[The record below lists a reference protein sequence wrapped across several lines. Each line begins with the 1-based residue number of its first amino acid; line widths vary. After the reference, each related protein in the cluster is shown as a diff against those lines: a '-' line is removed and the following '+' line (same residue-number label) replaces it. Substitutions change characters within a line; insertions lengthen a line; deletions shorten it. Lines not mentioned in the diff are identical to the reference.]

1 MYIIQLSQLT
11 LQNRGSDTREI
22 KETQD
27 LLDII
32 AAITL
37 EVLKGSSKAFDSVGP
52 CGRLRAVGY
61 PRPVAPSRTDRSGQE
76 VPHPTGLR
84 PPPLRDRRE
93 PSVLVSRMPTLY
105 SSVLAMEL
113 LAACQGIE
121 FFHPLLT
128 TTPLEKV
135 YDLVRSVTKALDQG

>member
-1 MYIIQLSQLT
+1 MYRQDRTAASEPHGQWHKRNQRNTRLAG
-11 LQNRGSDTREI
+11 NRQVGGHHRCYHPGSA
-22 KETQD
+22 QGD
-27 LLDII
+27 L
-32 AAITL
+32 
-37 EVLKGSSKAFDSVGP
+37 EG
-52 CGRLRAVGY
+52 LRQRY
-61 PRPVAPSRTDRSGQE
+61 PRPVVPSRTDRNGQE

-84 PPPLRDRRE
+84 PPPLRDHRK
-93 PSVLVSRMPTLY
+93 PSVLESRMPTLH

-113 LAACQGIE
+113 LAACHGIE